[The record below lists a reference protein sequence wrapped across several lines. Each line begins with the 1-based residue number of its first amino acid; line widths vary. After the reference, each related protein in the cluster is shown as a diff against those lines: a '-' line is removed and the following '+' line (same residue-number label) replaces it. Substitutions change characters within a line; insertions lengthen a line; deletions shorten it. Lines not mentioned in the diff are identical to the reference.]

1 MEYNVS
7 GGGKSDLYGVEP
19 ASYYLRNGLNQLQFV
34 LPLALTF
41 PLIGPIISQFPVMKD
56 GATRIFIA
64 VSPAFVWFLAIT
76 LLPHKEERF
85 LYVVYPLI
93 TLAAAVMLACTK
105 HILTS
110 KHIPKSLVN
119 TGLLV
124 FLFGTCML
132 AVSRTVALTLYYGAP
147 MQLFRHLPSGRGG
160 DQGRSSSR
168 VYVCMGSEWYRYPSS
183 FFLPGPEYRLQFVKS
198 GFDGL
203 LPRPFEES
211 ANGTMSAPKQ
221 FNDMNREE
229 PENYWDDPSRCDYFV
244 TMSLDGS
251 WIDQGLIQQSDNA
264 EEPQWE
270 EIKSIPFVDGSKS
283 PALTRAFYIP
293 TLSYRK
299 NYWARYVLLQKR

>member
-19 ASYYLRNGLNQLQFV
+19 AAYYLRNGLNQLQFV
-34 LPLALTF
+34 LPLALMF
-41 PLIGPIISQFPVMKD
+41 PLMGPLLSQFPVVKN
-56 GATRIFIA
+56 GVTRIVIA
-64 VSPAFVWFLAIT
+64 VSPAFVWFTAIT

-93 TLAAAVMLACTK
+93 TLAAAIMLAYAK
-105 HILTS
+105 HVLTS
-110 KHIPKSLVN
+110 VHLPKSLVN

-124 FLFGTCML
+124 FLLGTCVL
-132 AVSRTVALTLYYGAP
+132 AVSRTVALTIYYGAP
-147 MQLFRHLPSGRGG
+147 MQVFRHLPVGKAGDGG
-160 DQGRSSSR
+160 SSSN
-168 VYVCMGSEWYRYPSS
+168 VYVCMGNEWYRYPSS

-203 LPRPFEES
+203 LPRPFEETT
-211 ANGTMSAPKQ
+211 NGTMESPKQ

-229 PENYWDDPSRCDYFV
+229 PENYWTDPSGCDYFV

-251 WIDQGLIQQSDNA
+251 WIDGVLHQQSVDSKEHNW
-264 EEPQWE
+264 Q

-283 PALTRAFYIP
+283 PALTRAFFIP
-293 TLSYRK
+293 FLSYRK
-299 NYWARYVLLQKR
+299 NYWAQFVLLQK

>member
-1 MEYNVS
+1 MS

-34 LPLALTF
+34 LPLALAF
-41 PLIGPIISQFPVMKD
+41 PLIVTIASQIPIVKD

-64 VSPAFVWFLAIT
+64 ISPAFVWFTAIT

-93 TLAAAVMLACTK
+93 TLAAAVMLAYTK
-105 HILTS
+105 QVLTS
-110 KHIPKSLVN
+110 MEIPKSLVN
-119 TGLLV
+119 TGLLF

-132 AVSRTVALTLYYGAP
+132 AVSRTLALTLHYGAP
-147 MQLFRHLPSGRGG
+147 MQLFRHLPAGG
-160 DQGRSSSR
+160 AENAGLSSK

-203 LPRPFEES
+203 LPRPFEEN
-211 ANGTMSAPKQ
+211 ANGTMVAPKQ

-229 PENYWDDPSRCDYFV
+229 SDNYWAEPSRCDFFV

-251 WIDQGLIQQSDNA
+251 WIDNGLIQQSADA
-264 EEPQWE
+264 EVPQWQ
-270 EIKSIPFVDGSKS
+270 EIRSIPFVDGAKS
-283 PALTRAFYIP
+283 PALTRAFFIP
-293 TLSYRK
+293 TLSHRK
-299 NYWARYVLLQKR
+299 NHWARFVLLQKVRS